1 MFAVNVAINLPV
13 KSLFRQFTY
22 AVPEKL
28 SFLDRGWR
36 VVVPFSGQKVEGF
49 VVERCA
55 LPTAPGMLAK
65 IKYVEAALGDS
76 PWFDSEMLATATWL
90 ADYYMCNLAEA
101 MRLFVPGKTSIR
113 RQAVRDGAGRL
124 LYYAYAERLKEKTV
138 QAFALTEAGREALE
152 AGLLA
157 KRARAQH
164 GALAVLADATE
175 WLSAAELDAKG
186 VSRAVLK
193 ALCERKYVAQREKR
207 VLRNSYARPAGLAES
222 FQLTS
227 EQQRAV
233 ERITK
238 AIDRNNAAADAV
250 AQGVA
255 CTGAQE
261 SAGGIAAKTVGKQQ
275 ETFLLQGITGSG
287 KTEVYLRAAAHAVD
301 AGKQVL
307 MLVPEIALTAQL
319 VKRFQA
325 WFGDQIAVAHS
336 KLSQNERG
344 DVWHRMRTRQ
354 AQVLIGVRS
363 AVFAPFADL
372 GLVIIDEEHE
382 TSYKQEERPNYH
394 AREVAL
400 ARCRHTGA
408 PLVLGSATPDIVTY
422 YKAEK
427 GEYTH
432 LRLTQRPNGSHLP
445 TVHLVDMRRE
455 LQEKNYSVLSRRLQQ
470 SLVTTVAEGEQAI
483 VLLNRRGF
491 STFVMCRD
499 CGYTITCPHCAVAL
513 VYHSANEDMRCHYC
527 GNTAPVPT
535 ECPNCHSR
543 RIKFFGTG
551 TQKAEAELAQLPD
564 VHVLRMDQ
572 DSTMA
577 KFAHED
583 ILRQFASGASNVLI
597 GTQMVAKGHDIP
609 NVTLVGVLS
618 ADSALNLPDYRASE
632 RAFSLLTQAAGRAGR
647 GARPGQVI
655 FQTYDVE
662 NEIIQLAAKQ
672 DYDGFARIE
681 LKAREEYF
689 YPPFAQMLKLTI
701 WDKSDG
707 EGLALAQRLVFYLQ
721 RLQLEGRLAQES
733 NLPNCASD
741 SNNVKNASKSLHAD
755 NLQISGPFPA
765 LVSKVRDMYRYNVV
779 IKAKDLTA
787 VKQAIL
793 HSEFK
798 EQKNIYFD
806 VDPVSVI

>member
-1 MFAVNVAINLPV
+1 MSELAHQGVSSAV
-13 KSLFRQFTY
+13 
-22 AVPEKL
+22 
-28 SFLDRGWR
+28 
-36 VVVPFSGQKVEGF
+36 
-49 VVERCA
+49 
-55 LPTAPGMLAK
+55 
-65 IKYVEAALGDS
+65 
-76 PWFDSEMLATATWL
+76 
-90 ADYYMCNLAEA
+90 
-101 MRLFVPGKTSIR
+101 
-113 RQAVRDGAGRL
+113 
-124 LYYAYAERLKEKTV
+124 
-138 QAFALTEAGREALE
+138 
-152 AGLLA
+152 
-157 KRARAQH
+157 ARA
-164 GALAVLADATE
+164 LAQNGLADA
-175 WLSAAELDAKG
+175 
-186 VSRAVLK
+186 V
-193 ALCERKYVAQREKR
+193 QKR
-207 VLRNSYARPAGLAES
+207 VLRNSYNTEQERGES
-222 FQLTS
+222 LQLTA
-227 EQQRAV
+227 EQQDAAV
-233 ERITK
+233 KINQ
-238 AIDRNNAAADAV
+238 AID
-250 AQGVA
+250 AQR
-255 CTGAQE
+255 AQ
-261 SAGGIAAKTVGKQQ
+261 S
-275 ETFLLQGITGSG
+275 FLLQGITGSG
-287 KTEVYLRAAAHAVD
+287 KTKVYLRAAAHAVD
-301 AGKQVL
+301 AGWQVL

-344 DVWHRMRTRQ
+344 DVWYRMRTRQ

-400 ARCRHTGA
+400 ARCRNTGA
-408 PLVLGSATPDIVTY
+408 PLILGSATPDITSY
-422 YKAEK
+422 YKALC
-427 GEYTH
+427 GEYIH
-432 LRLTQRPNGSHLP
+432 LRLTQRPNGSQLP
-445 TVHLVDMRRE
+445 AVHVVDMRRE
-455 LQEKNYSVLSRRLQQ
+455 LQEKNFSVLSRQLQQ
-470 SLVTTVAEGEQAI
+470 ALVTTVAEGEQAI
-483 VLLNRRGF
+483 VLLNRRGY

-499 CGYTITCPHCAVAL
+499 CGHTITCPHCAVAL
-513 VYHSANEDMRCHYC
+513 VYHSAHEDMRCHYC

-551 TQKAEAELAQLPD
+551 TQKAEAELQQLPD
-564 VHVLRMDQ
+564 VRVLRMDQ

-647 GARPGQVI
+647 GTRPGQVI

-672 DYDGFARIE
+672 DYDGFAKIE
-681 LKAREEYF
+681 LEARKEFF

-721 RLQLEGRLAQES
+721 RLQLEGKLAQ
-733 NLPNCASD
+733 D
-741 SNNVKNASKSLHAD
+741 SIL
-755 NLQISGPFPA
+755 ISGPFPA
-765 LVSKVRDMYRYNVV
+765 LVYKVRDLYRFNVL
-779 IKAKDLTA
+779 IKAKDLTG

-793 HSEFK
+793 GSEFK

-806 VDPVSVI
+806 VDPVSVV

>member
-138 QAFALTEAGREALE
+138 QAFALTASGREALE
-152 AGLLA
+152 SAALA
-157 KRARAQH
+157 KRAKAQQ

-193 ALCERKYVAQREKR
+193 ALCERNYVAQREKR

-233 ERITK
+233 ASIIK
-238 AIDRNNAAADAV
+238 AIDRNNVAADAA

-255 CTGAQE
+255 CAGAQE
-261 SAGGIAAKTVGKQQ
+261 SAGGVAAKTVGKQQ

-422 YKAEK
+422 YKAQT

-432 LRLTQRPNGSHLP
+432 LRLTQRPNGSQLP

-470 SLVTTVAEGEQAI
+470 ALVTTVAEGEQAI
-483 VLLNRRGF
+483 VLLNRRGY

-499 CGYTITCPHCAVAL
+499 CGHTITCPHCAVAL

-551 TQKAEAELAQLPD
+551 TQRAEAELEQLPD

-672 DYDGFARIE
+672 DYDSFAKME
-681 LKAREEYF
+681 LEARKEFF

-721 RLQLEGRLAQES
+721 KLQLEGKLSAE
-733 NLPNCASD
+733 
-741 SNNVKNASKSLHAD
+741 
-755 NLQISGPFPA
+755 LQISGPFPA
-765 LVSKVRDMYRYNVV
+765 LVSKVRDLYRFNIV
-779 IKAKDLTA
+779 IKASDLTE

-793 HSEFK
+793 GSEFK

>member
-22 AVPEKL
+22 AVPQSM
-28 SFLDRGWR
+28 SFLDKGWR

-49 VVERCA
+49 VVERCT

-113 RQAVRDGAGRL
+113 RQAVRDSAGHL
-124 LYYAYAERLKEKTV
+124 LYYTYGERLKEKTV
-138 QAFALTEAGREALE
+138 QAYAVNDVGRETLE
-152 AGLLA
+152 RGELLR
-157 KRARAQH
+157 RARAQH
-164 GALAVLADATE
+164 GALAILADATE
-175 WLSAAELDAKG
+175 WLSAAQLAAKG

-193 ALCERKYVAQREKR
+193 ALLERGLVEQKEKR
-207 VLRNSYARPAGLAES
+207 VLRNSYARPAAVAES
-222 FQLTS
+222 FHLTA
-227 EQQRAV
+227 EQQLAV
-233 ERITK
+233 ERITA
-238 AIDRNNAAADAV
+238 AIDRNGADADLAAGAQCSADADLAAAT
-250 AQGVA
+250 Q
-255 CTGAQE
+255 CGANA
-261 SAGGIAAKTVGKQQ
+261 SPAAAPGSGQQQ

-301 AGKQVL
+301 VGKQVL

-344 DVWHRMRTRQ
+344 DVWYRMRTRQ

-400 ARCRHTGA
+400 ARCRNTGA
-408 PLVLGSATPDIVTY
+408 PLVLGSATPDICTY
-422 YKAEK
+422 YKAIQ

-432 LRLTQRPNGSHLP
+432 LRLTQRPNGSQLP
-445 TVHLVDMRRE
+445 AVHLVDMRKE
-455 LQEKNYSVLSRRLQQ
+455 LQEKNYSVLSRPLQQ
-470 SLVTTVAEGEQAI
+470 ALVTTVAEGEQAI
-483 VLLNRRGF
+483 VLLNRRGY

-513 VYHSANEDMRCHYC
+513 VYHSAHEDMRCHYC
-527 GNTAPVPT
+527 GNTNPVPK
-535 ECPNCHSR
+535 ECPNCHSH

-551 TQKAEAELAQLPD
+551 TQRAEAELQQLPE
-564 VHVLRMDQ
+564 VRVLRMDQ
-572 DSTMA
+572 DSTLA

-583 ILRQFASGASNVLI
+583 ILRQFASGVSNVLI

-618 ADSALNLPDYRASE
+618 ADGALNLPDYRASE

-655 FQTYDVE
+655 FQTYDVD
-662 NEIIQLAAKQ
+662 NHIIQLAAKQ
-672 DYDGFARIE
+672 DYDGFAKTE
-681 LKAREEYF
+681 LEARQEFF
-689 YPPFAQMLKLTI
+689 YPPFAQMLKLTV

-721 RLQLEGRLAQES
+721 RLQLDGKL
-733 NLPNCASD
+733 D
-741 SNNVKNASKSLHAD
+741 AD
-755 NLQISGPFPA
+755 TLQISGPFPA
-765 LVSKVRDMYRYNVV
+765 LVSKVRDMYRYNIV
-779 IKAKDLTA
+779 IKAKDLGP

-793 HSEFK
+793 NSEFK

>member
-49 VVERCA
+49 VVERCT

-193 ALCERKYVAQREKR
+193 ALCERNYVAQREKR

-233 ERITK
+233 ESITT
-238 AIDRNNAAADAV
+238 AIDRNDAAADAA

-255 CTGAQE
+255 CAGAQE
-261 SAGGIAAKTVGKQQ
+261 SAGGVAAKTVGKQQ

-422 YKAEK
+422 YKAQT

-432 LRLTQRPNGSHLP
+432 LRLTQRPNGSQLP

-470 SLVTTVAEGEQAI
+470 ALVTTVAEGEQAI

-721 RLQLEGRLAQES
+721 RLQLEGKLS
-733 NLPNCASD
+733 
-741 SNNVKNASKSLHAD
+741 AD
-755 NLQISGPFPA
+755 ALQISGPFPA
-765 LVSKVRDMYRYNVV
+765 LVSKVRDLYRFNVL
-779 IKAKDLTA
+779 IKAGDLEA
-787 VKQAIL
+787 LKAAL
-793 HSEFK
+793 LESEFK
-798 EQKNIYFD
+798 EQPKLYFN
-806 VDPVSVI
+806 VDPASVI

>member
-1 MFAVNVAINLPV
+1 M
-13 KSLFRQFTY
+13 
-22 AVPEKL
+22 
-28 SFLDRGWR
+28 
-36 VVVPFSGQKVEGF
+36 
-49 VVERCA
+49 
-55 LPTAPGMLAK
+55 
-65 IKYVEAALGDS
+65 
-76 PWFDSEMLATATWL
+76 
-90 ADYYMCNLAEA
+90 
-101 MRLFVPGKTSIR
+101 
-113 RQAVRDGAGRL
+113 
-124 LYYAYAERLKEKTV
+124 
-138 QAFALTEAGREALE
+138 
-152 AGLLA
+152 
-157 KRARAQH
+157 
-164 GALAVLADATE
+164 
-175 WLSAAELDAKG
+175 
-186 VSRAVLK
+186 
-193 ALCERKYVAQREKR
+193 
-207 VLRNSYARPAGLAES
+207 
-222 FQLTS
+222 
-227 EQQRAV
+227 
-233 ERITK
+233 
-238 AIDRNNAAADAV
+238 
-250 AQGVA
+250 
-255 CTGAQE
+255 
-261 SAGGIAAKTVGKQQ
+261 
-275 ETFLLQGITGSG
+275 FLLQGITGSG

-344 DVWHRMRTRQ
+344 DVWYRMRTRQ

-400 ARCRHTGA
+400 ARCRNTGA
-408 PLVLGSATPDIVTY
+408 PLILGSATPDITSY
-422 YKAEK
+422 YKALC
-427 GEYTH
+427 GEYIH
-432 LRLTQRPNGSHLP
+432 LRLTQRPNGSQLP
-445 TVHLVDMRRE
+445 AVHVVDMRRE
-455 LQEKNYSVLSRRLQQ
+455 LQEKNFSVLSRQLQQ
-470 SLVTTVAEGEQAI
+470 ALVTTVAEGEQAI
-483 VLLNRRGF
+483 VLLNRRGY

-499 CGYTITCPHCAVAL
+499 CGHTITCPHCAVAL
-513 VYHSANEDMRCHYC
+513 VYHSAHEDMRCHYC

-551 TQKAEAELAQLPD
+551 TQKAEAELQQLPD
-564 VHVLRMDQ
+564 VRVLRMDQ

-609 NVTLVGVLS
+609 SVTLVGVLS

-647 GARPGQVI
+647 GNRPGQVI

-672 DYDGFARIE
+672 DYDGFAKIE
-681 LKAREEYF
+681 LEARKEFF

-721 RLQLEGRLAQES
+721 RLQLEGKLAQ
-733 NLPNCASD
+733 D
-741 SNNVKNASKSLHAD
+741 SIL
-755 NLQISGPFPA
+755 ISGPFPA
-765 LVSKVRDMYRYNVV
+765 LVYKVRDLYRFNVL
-779 IKAKDLTA
+779 IKAKDLTG

-793 HSEFK
+793 GSEFK

-806 VDPVSVI
+806 VDPVSVV

>member
-152 AGLLA
+152 AGLLT

-193 ALCERKYVAQREKR
+193 ALCERNYVAQREKR

-233 ERITK
+233 ASIIK
-238 AIDRNNAAADAV
+238 AIDRNNVAADAA

-255 CTGAQE
+255 CAGAQE
-261 SAGGIAAKTVGKQQ
+261 SAGGVAAKTVGKQQ

-325 WFGDQIAVAHS
+325 WFGEQIAVAHS

-344 DVWHRMRTRQ
+344 DVWYRMRTRQ

-400 ARCRHTGA
+400 ARCRNTGA
-408 PLVLGSATPDIVTY
+408 PLILGSATPDITTY
-422 YKAEK
+422 YKALA

-432 LRLTQRPNGSHLP
+432 LRLTQRPNGSQLP
-445 TVHLVDMRRE
+445 EVHLVDMRRE
-455 LQEKNYSVLSRRLQQ
+455 LQEKNFSVLSRRLQQ
-470 SLVTTVAEGEQAI
+470 ALVTTAAEGEQAI
-483 VLLNRRGF
+483 VLLNRRGY

-499 CGYTITCPHCAVAL
+499 CGHTITCPHCAVAL
-513 VYHSANEDMRCHYC
+513 VYHSAHEDMRCHYC

-551 TQKAEAELAQLPD
+551 TQKAEAELQQLPD
-564 VHVLRMDQ
+564 VRVLRMDQ

-672 DYDGFARIE
+672 DYDGFAKIE
-681 LKAREEYF
+681 LEDRKEFF

-721 RLQLEGRLAQES
+721 RLQLEGKLSAE
-733 NLPNCASD
+733 
-741 SNNVKNASKSLHAD
+741 
-755 NLQISGPFPA
+755 LQISGPFPA
-765 LVSKVRDMYRYNVV
+765 LVSKVRDLYRFNIV
-779 IKAKDLTA
+779 IKASDLTE

-793 HSEFK
+793 NSEFK
-798 EQKNIYFD
+798 
-806 VDPVSVI
+806 

>member
-49 VVERCA
+49 VVERCT

-233 ERITK
+233 ESITT
-238 AIDRNNAAADAV
+238 AIDRNNAAADAA

-255 CTGAQE
+255 CVGAQE
-261 SAGGIAAKTVGKQQ
+261 SAGGVAAKTVGKQQ

-394 AREVAL
+394 ARQVAL
-400 ARCRHTGA
+400 ARCKNTGA
-408 PLVLGSATPDIVTY
+408 PLVLGSATPDICTY
-422 YKAEK
+422 YQALT
-427 GEYTH
+427 GAYTH
-432 LRLTQRPNGSHLP
+432 LRLTQRPNGSQLP
-445 TVHLVDMRRE
+445 AVHLVDMRKE

-470 SLVTTVAEGEQAI
+470 ALVTTAAEGEQAI
-483 VLLNRRGF
+483 VLLNRRGY

-499 CGYTITCPHCAVAL
+499 CGHTITCPHCAVAL
-513 VYHSANEDMRCHYC
+513 VYHSANEDMRCHY
-527 GNTAPVPT
+527 
-535 ECPNCHSR
+535 
-543 RIKFFGTG
+543 
-551 TQKAEAELAQLPD
+551 
-564 VHVLRMDQ
+564 
-572 DSTMA
+572 
-577 KFAHED
+577 
-583 ILRQFASGASNVLI
+583 
-597 GTQMVAKGHDIP
+597 
-609 NVTLVGVLS
+609 
-618 ADSALNLPDYRASE
+618 
-632 RAFSLLTQAAGRAGR
+632 
-647 GARPGQVI
+647 
-655 FQTYDVE
+655 
-662 NEIIQLAAKQ
+662 
-672 DYDGFARIE
+672 
-681 LKAREEYF
+681 
-689 YPPFAQMLKLTI
+689 
-701 WDKSDG
+701 
-707 EGLALAQRLVFYLQ
+707 
-721 RLQLEGRLAQES
+721 
-733 NLPNCASD
+733 
-741 SNNVKNASKSLHAD
+741 
-755 NLQISGPFPA
+755 
-765 LVSKVRDMYRYNVV
+765 
-779 IKAKDLTA
+779 
-787 VKQAIL
+787 
-793 HSEFK
+793 
-798 EQKNIYFD
+798 
-806 VDPVSVI
+806 

>member
-1 MFAVNVAINLPV
+1 MGAVFAVNVAINLPV

-22 AVPEKL
+22 AVPAKL
-28 SFLDRGWR
+28 HFLDVGWR

-49 VVERCA
+49 VVERCVM
-55 LPTAPGMLAK
+55 PTEPQILAK

-76 PWFDSEMLATATWL
+76 PWFDKEMLATAKWL
-90 ADYYMCNLAEA
+90 AAYYMCSLAEA

-113 RQAVRDGAGRL
+113 RQAVRDAAGRL
-124 LYYAYAERLKEKTV
+124 LYYSYGERLKEKTV
-138 QAFALTEAGREALE
+138 QAYALNEAGREALE
-152 AGLLA
+152 GGLLA
-157 KRARAQH
+157 KKARAQH
-164 GALAVLADATE
+164 GALAVLADAEE
-175 WLSAAELDAKG
+175 WLSVAELAAKG
-186 VSRAVLK
+186 ISRAVMKGL
-193 ALCERKYVAQREKR
+193 LERGFVEQREKR

-222 FQLTS
+222 FQLTA

-233 ERITK
+233 ERICA
-238 AIDRNNAAADAV
+238 AIDSSNAAAAAA
-250 AQGVA
+250 AQD
-255 CTGAQE
+255 
-261 SAGGIAAKTVGKQQ
+261 SAAAATASSQLQDTQ

-344 DVWHRMRTRQ
+344 DVWYRMRTRQ

-394 AREVAL
+394 ARAVAL
-400 ARCRHTGA
+400 ARCHNTGA
-408 PLVLGSATPDIVTY
+408 PLVLGSATPDICTY
-422 YKAEK
+422 YKALR

-432 LRLTQRPNGSHLP
+432 LRLTQRPNGSQLP
-445 TVHLVDMRRE
+445 QVHLVDMRKE
-455 LQEKNYSVLSRRLQQ
+455 LQAKNYSVLSRQLQQ
-470 SLVTTVAEGEQAI
+470 ALVTTVAEGEQAI
-483 VLLNRRGF
+483 VLLNRRGY

-513 VYHSANEDMRCHYC
+513 VYHSAHEDMRCHYC
-527 GNTAPVPT
+527 GNTAPVPE

-564 VHVLRMDQ
+564 VRVLRMDQ
-572 DSTMA
+572 DSTLA

-618 ADSALNLPDYRASE
+618 ADSALNLPDFRASE

-662 NEIIQLAAKQ
+662 NNIIQLAAKQ
-672 DYDGFARIE
+672 DYDSFAKLE
-681 LKAREEYF
+681 LKARKEYF

-701 WDKSDG
+701 WDKDEG

-721 RLQLEGRLAQES
+721 QLQLEGRLSAGDES
-733 NLPNCASD
+733 DA
-741 SNNVKNASKSLHAD
+741 
-755 NLQISGPFPA
+755 LQISGPFPA
-765 LVSKVRDMYRYNVV
+765 LVSKVRDMYRYNIV
-779 IKAKDLTA
+779 IKARDLTE

-793 HSEFK
+793 NSEFK
-798 EQKNIYFD
+798 EQKNLYFD
-806 VDPVSVI
+806 IDPVSVI

>member
-13 KSLFRQFTY
+13 KSLFKTFTY
-22 AVPEKL
+22 AVPEAL
-28 SFLDRGWR
+28 SYLDRGWR

-49 VVERCA
+49 VVERVA
-55 LPTAPGMLAK
+55 MPTAPGLLAK
-65 IKYVEAALGDS
+65 IKYVEAALGDC
-76 PWFDSEMLATATWL
+76 PWFDEEMLATAQWL
-90 ADYYMCNLAEA
+90 GDYYMCSMAEA

-113 RQAVRDGAGRL
+113 RQAVRDAAGKL
-124 LYYAYAERLKEKTV
+124 LYYTYGERLKEKTV
-138 QAFALTEAGREALE
+138 QAFALNDAGREALE
-152 AGLLA
+152 RGELL

-164 GALAVLADATE
+164 GALAVLADAE
-175 WLSAAELDAKG
+175 SWLSAAELAVKG
-186 VSRAVLK
+186 VSRATLK
-193 ALCERKYVAQREKR
+193 ALLERGLVQQQEKR
-207 VLRNSYARPAGLAES
+207 VLRNSYARPAAVAES
-222 FQLTS
+222 LQLTA
-227 EQQRAV
+227 EQQLAV
-233 ERITK
+233 EKITS
-238 AIDRNNAAADAV
+238 ALARNEQREEENAAAFAGEGGG
-250 AQGVA
+250 ANAGV
-255 CTGAQE
+255 
-261 SAGGIAAKTVGKQQ
+261 KRQ

-287 KTEVYLRAAAHAVD
+287 KTEVYLRAAAAAVD

-325 WFGDQIAVAHS
+325 WFGSQIAVAHS

-344 DVWHRMRTRQ
+344 DVWYRMRTQQ
-354 AQVLIGVRS
+354 AMVLIGVRS
-363 AVFAPFADL
+363 AVFAPFANL

-382 TSYKQEERPNYH
+382 GSYKQEERPNYH

-408 PLVLGSATPDIVTY
+408 PLVLGSATPDVCTY
-422 YKAEK
+422 FKAIK

-432 LRLTQRPNGSHLP
+432 LRLTQRPNGSQLP
-445 TVHLVDMRRE
+445 AVQLVDMRQE
-455 LQEKNYSVLSRRLQQ
+455 LAEKNYSVLSRPLQQ
-470 SLVTTVAEGEQAI
+470 ALVQTVAEGEQGI
-483 VLLNRRGF
+483 VLLNRRGY

-513 VYHSANEDMRCHYC
+513 VYHSAHEDMRCHYC
-527 GNTAPVPT
+527 GNTAPVPK

-551 TQKAEAELAQLPD
+551 TQRAEAELEQLPD

-572 DSTMA
+572 DSTQA

-662 NEIIQLAAKQ
+662 NRIIQLAAKQ
-672 DYDGFARIE
+672 DYDSFAKLE
-681 LKAREEYF
+681 LRERREYF

-701 WDKSDG
+701 WNRDEG
-707 EGLALAQRLVFYLQ
+707 VGLALAQRLVFFLQ
-721 RLQLEGRLAQES
+721 GLQLEGRLSE
-733 NLPNCASD
+733 P
-741 SNNVKNASKSLHAD
+741 
-755 NLQISGPFPA
+755 LQIAGPFPA
-765 LVSKVRDMYRYNVV
+765 LVAKVRDMYRFNVL
-779 IKAKDLTA
+779 IKAGDLRP
-787 VKQAIL
+787 VKEAL
-793 HSEFK
+793 LASEFK
-798 EQKNIYFD
+798 EQPNLYFD

>member
-152 AGLLA
+152 AGLLT

-193 ALCERKYVAQREKR
+193 ALCERNYVAQREKR

-233 ERITK
+233 ASIIK
-238 AIDRNNAAADAV
+238 AIDRNNVAADAA

-255 CTGAQE
+255 CAGAQE
-261 SAGGIAAKTVGKQQ
+261 SAGGVAAKTVGKQQ

-325 WFGDQIAVAHS
+325 WFGEQIAVAHS

-344 DVWHRMRTRQ
+344 DVWYRMRTRQ

-400 ARCRHTGA
+400 ARCRNTGA
-408 PLVLGSATPDIVTY
+408 PLILGSATPDITTY
-422 YKAEK
+422 YKALA

-432 LRLTQRPNGSHLP
+432 LRLTQRPNGSQLP
-445 TVHLVDMRRE
+445 EVHLVDMRRE
-455 LQEKNYSVLSRRLQQ
+455 LQEKNFSVLSRRLQQ
-470 SLVTTVAEGEQAI
+470 ALVTTAAEGEQAI
-483 VLLNRRGF
+483 VLLNRRGY

-499 CGYTITCPHCAVAL
+499 CGHTITCPHCAVAL
-513 VYHSANEDMRCHYC
+513 VYHSAHEDMRCHYC

-551 TQKAEAELAQLPD
+551 TQKAEAELQQLPD
-564 VHVLRMDQ
+564 VRVLRMDQ

-672 DYDGFARIE
+672 DYDGFAKIE
-681 LKAREEYF
+681 LEDRKEFF

-707 EGLALAQRLVFYLQ
+707 EGLALAQKLVFYLQ
-721 RLQLEGRLAQES
+721 RLQLEGRLS
-733 NLPNCASD
+733 
-741 SNNVKNASKSLHAD
+741 AD
-755 NLQISGPFPA
+755 ALQISGPFPA
-765 LVSKVRDMYRYNVV
+765 LVYKVRDLYRFNVL
-779 IKAKDLTA
+779 IKAKDLTG

-793 HSEFK
+793 GSEFK

>member
-152 AGLLA
+152 AGLLT

-193 ALCERKYVAQREKR
+193 ALCECNYVAQREKR

-233 ERITK
+233 ASIIK
-238 AIDRNNAAADAV
+238 AIDRNNVAADAA

-255 CTGAQE
+255 CAGAQE
-261 SAGGIAAKTVGKQQ
+261 SAGGVAAKTVGKQQ

-325 WFGDQIAVAHS
+325 WFGEQIAVAHS

-344 DVWHRMRTRQ
+344 DVWYRMRTRQ

-400 ARCRHTGA
+400 ARCRNTGA
-408 PLVLGSATPDIVTY
+408 PLILGSATPDITTY
-422 YKAEK
+422 YKALA

-432 LRLTQRPNGSHLP
+432 LRLTQRPNGSQLP
-445 TVHLVDMRRE
+445 EVHLVDMRRE
-455 LQEKNYSVLSRRLQQ
+455 LQEKNFSVLSRRLQQ
-470 SLVTTVAEGEQAI
+470 ALVTTAAEGEQAI
-483 VLLNRRGF
+483 VLLNRRGY

-499 CGYTITCPHCAVAL
+499 CGHTITCPHCAVAL
-513 VYHSANEDMRCHYC
+513 VYHSAHEDMRCHYC

-551 TQKAEAELAQLPD
+551 TQKAEAELQQLPD
-564 VHVLRMDQ
+564 VRVLRMDQ

-672 DYDGFARIE
+672 DYDGFAKIE
-681 LKAREEYF
+681 LEDRKEFF

-721 RLQLEGRLAQES
+721 RLQLEGRLS
-733 NLPNCASD
+733 
-741 SNNVKNASKSLHAD
+741 AD
-755 NLQISGPFPA
+755 ALQISGPFPA
-765 LVSKVRDMYRYNVV
+765 LVYKVRDLYRFNVL
-779 IKAKDLTA
+779 IKAKDLTG

-793 HSEFK
+793 GSEFK